1 MSRVIEYCNS
11 KQSPALKLRQL
22 FKTLA
27 IVGSLAVLPLTA
39 YPQTI
44 SVVTQQETPTE
55 PKVQAA
61 YVLLNTAG
69 DVARHPDLSS
79 LDIPLLIRDSDRM
92 GTAMHLRLPEYT
104 YIQTRLSREFNDR
117 GKLIE
122 HKSAFEAYPLKVLGH
137 HRHVISLIS
146 EDGVPLSPKRL
157 KEERLDAAKEIEAAE
172 RESVPQAGGSF
183 PARAERYVTAGIGLS
198 QAGDGVWVGV
208 SQFLQKCSFN
218 SPRYDRLG
226 DRDMIA
232 LNIHSCAGNAS
243 APRERYMAEMSGVI
257 WIDAVDKV
265 VARLEAWPM
274 TAEPAPELRFT
285 TPEAET
291 IVYEQMRLQNG
302 LWVPKRIRLNAI
314 GKAALFNGID
324 RDMTFEFS
332 IYQHYNTEVED
343 LQQVTLQLKP

>member
-11 KQSPALKLRQL
+11 RQSPALNLRQL

-27 IVGSLAVLPLTA
+27 LVGALGLLHLTA
-39 YPQTI
+39 YPQTV
-44 SVVTQQETPTE
+44 SVVTQQEQPSE
-55 PKVQAA
+55 PKGQAGFI
-61 YVLLNTAG
+61 LRNTAV
-69 DVARHPDLSS
+69 DFARLPDLSS
-79 LDIPLLIRDSDRM
+79 LDIPLLIRESDRV

-104 YIQTRLSREFNDR
+104 YIQTRLSREFNDH
-117 GKLIE
+117 GKLVE
-122 HKSAFEAYPLKVLGH
+122 HKSAFEAYPLKVFGN

-146 EDGVPLSPKRL
+146 EDGVPLSPRRL
-157 KEERLDAAKEIEAAE
+157 NEERLEAAKEIEAAE
-172 RESVPQAGGSF
+172 REAALQASASS
-183 PARAERYVTAGIGLS
+183 PARPERYVTAGIGLS

-218 SPRYDRLG
+218 APRYDRLG

-232 LNIHSCAGNAS
+232 LNLYSCTGNTG
-243 APRERYMAEMSGVI
+243 APRELYMAKMTGVI
-257 WIDAVDKV
+257 WIDPIDKV
-265 VARLEAWPM
+265 VARMEAWPQN
-274 TAEPAPELRFT
+274 AEHQLKFSGS
-285 TPEAET
+285 ET

-314 GKAALFNGID
+314 GMADLFNGID

-343 LQQVTLQLKP
+343 LQQVTLKSKP

>member
-1 MSRVIEYCNS
+1 MSSVIEYCNS
-11 KQSPALKLRQL
+11 RQSPALKLRQL

-27 IVGSLAVLPLTA
+27 LAGALGLLHLTA

-44 SVVTQQETPTE
+44 SVVTQQEPPTE
-55 PKVQAA
+55 PKSQAGFI
-61 YVLLNTAG
+61 LRNTSV
-69 DVARHPDLSS
+69 DFARLPDLSS
-79 LDIPLLIRDSDRM
+79 LDIPLLIRDSDRV

-117 GKLIE
+117 GKLVE
-122 HKSAFEAYPLKVLGH
+122 HKSAFEAYPLKVFGNH
-137 HRHVISLIS
+137 HHVISLIS
-146 EDGVPLSPKRL
+146 EDGVPLSPRRL
-157 KEERLDAAKEIEAAE
+157 KEERLEAAKEIEAAE
-172 RESVPQAGGSF
+172 REASLQASVSS

-218 SPRYDRLG
+218 APRYDRLD

-232 LNIHSCAGNAS
+232 LNIHSCADNAG
-243 APRERYMAEMSGVI
+243 APRERYMAKMAGVI
-257 WIDAVDKV
+257 WIDPVDKV
-265 VARLEAWPM
+265 VARLEAWPL
-274 TAEPAPELRFT
+274 TAEYQLK
-285 TPEAET
+285 TPESET

-314 GKAALFNGID
+314 GKADLFNGID

-343 LQQVTLQLKP
+343 LQQVTLKSKP